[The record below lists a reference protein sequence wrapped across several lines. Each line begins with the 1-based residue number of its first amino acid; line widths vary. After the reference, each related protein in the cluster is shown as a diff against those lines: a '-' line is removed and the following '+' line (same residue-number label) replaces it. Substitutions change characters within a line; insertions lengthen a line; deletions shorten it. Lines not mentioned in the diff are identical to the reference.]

1 MSGGKRLVQGETN
14 ESQWRGE
21 MVRPFP
27 SPQDGSFKESV
38 LVRLSING
46 RRARFWL
53 KWLDGGS

>member
-1 MSGGKRLVQGETN
+1 
-14 ESQWRGE
+14 